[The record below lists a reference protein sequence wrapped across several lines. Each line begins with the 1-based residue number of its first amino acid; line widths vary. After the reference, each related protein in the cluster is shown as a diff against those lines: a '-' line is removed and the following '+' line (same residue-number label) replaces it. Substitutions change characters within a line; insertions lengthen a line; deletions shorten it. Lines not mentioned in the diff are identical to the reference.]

1 MAQVRDSFTDVIIAQ
16 NLPTDFIKGRISPL
30 PLLPT
35 NEEHSSRAGLE
46 LKDLPEHSAVTM
58 RLGPHTLI
66 TWGSVG
72 ASLIM

>member
-1 MAQVRDSFTDVIIAQ
+1 MAQVRDSFTAIIIAQ
-16 NLPTDFIKGRISPL
+16 NLPTDFINGRISPL

-46 LKDLPEHSAVTM
+46 LKDLPAVTM
-58 RLGPHTLI
+58 RLGPQTLI

-72 ASLIM
+72 ATLIM